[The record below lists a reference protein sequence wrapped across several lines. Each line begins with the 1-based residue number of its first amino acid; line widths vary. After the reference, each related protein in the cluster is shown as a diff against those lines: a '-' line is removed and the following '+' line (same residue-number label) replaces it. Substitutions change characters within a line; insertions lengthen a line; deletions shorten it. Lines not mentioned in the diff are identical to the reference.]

1 MESNIFDIL
10 DQAAHEA
17 TQSIFSRGLK
27 PHPFKFATEGRV
39 KRRPHSWDAPSDNAL
54 LAAQKLRK
62 TKPHPFRRFAQLNSD
77 FEIPERILSAEPVK
91 KKPMLFHP
99 S

>member
-1 MESNIFDIL
+1 MPESMESNIFDIL

-39 KRRPHSWDAPSDNAL
+39 KRRPHS
-54 LAAQKLRK
+54 
-62 TKPHPFRRFAQLNSD
+62 
-77 FEIPERILSAEPVK
+77 
-91 KKPMLFHP
+91 
-99 S
+99 